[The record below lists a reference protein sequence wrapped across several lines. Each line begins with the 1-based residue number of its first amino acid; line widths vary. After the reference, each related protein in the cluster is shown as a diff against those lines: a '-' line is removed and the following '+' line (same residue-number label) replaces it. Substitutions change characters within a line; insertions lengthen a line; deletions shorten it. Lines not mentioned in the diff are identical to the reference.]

1 MTDYKEVMR
10 TRHFL
15 YSFLSRAFAM
25 EVDEDFLKT
34 ICETKTLFKQLAE
47 SAEDELLKDG
57 CLTLNAAIKDFE
69 ENTGKSNLLID
80 LAAEYAS
87 LFLNAGPSPV
97 YLVESV
103 YLGKHHLLYEEPYFE
118 VLDAYKAL
126 GFKKS
131 PKFKEPEDHLAV
143 ELEFMAKIIELAMQS
158 LDENNLEYAKG
169 YLKLQ
174 KEFLDTH
181 LIRWVPQF
189 CRRLEEASSNKF
201 YKALAK
207 LLHGFIKTE
216 QQFLSFM
223 LNELDSVD

>member
-1 MTDYKEVMR
+1 
-10 TRHFL
+10 
-15 YSFLSRAFAM
+15 M
-25 EVDEDFLKT
+25 EVDEAFLRT
-34 ICETKTLFKQLAE
+34 MCETKTLFEQLAN

-57 CLTLNAAIKDFE
+57 FIALSATIKDFE
-69 ENTGKSNLLID
+69 KNVDKSNLLTD

-118 VLDAYKAL
+118 VLDAYKTL
-126 GFKKS
+126 GFEKS

-143 ELEFMAKIIELAMQS
+143 ELEFMAKLIDLTMQN

-174 KEFLDTH
+174 KEFLDDH
-181 LIRWVPQF
+181 LIKWVPQL
-189 CRRLEEASSNKF
+189 CQKLEEASSNKF
-201 YKALAK
+201 YKSLAK
-207 LLHGFIKTE
+207 LLHGLIKVEEQFIPFIIDKI
-216 QQFLSFM
+216 SAV
-223 LNELDSVD
+223 N